1 MQKMKM
7 DHHYYVYITASIS
20 EVIYTGVTKDLIKR
34 IQQHKEK
41 TFDGFTKKYHVDR
54 LVYYEHYEYVND
66 AIHREKE
73 LKSWHRERKIAL
85 IESMNPEW
93 KDLYD
98 DLIK

>member
-1 MQKMKM
+1 MRKLKM
-7 DHHYYVYITASIS
+7 DHNYYVYITASIS
-20 EVIYTGVTKDLIKR
+20 KVIYIGVTNGLIKR
-34 IQQHKEK
+34 IQQHKEGK
-41 TFDGFTKKYHVDR
+41 IAGFTQRYHVNR